1 MTSRRSP
8 KSSGTAA
15 GTDPVDSGESEID
28 FHRGQALL
36 SFCTRYPSLMKT
48 LLEMIQNGI
57 DNEASAIFVGVDLD
71 RRQVIVADNGVGT
84 TLDKFEEALR
94 SVAKSVKRPGKLGR
108 FGIGLVSPI
117 DKCDTYAFSSVP
129 AGQKHGLTWTFR
141 EEDIQDQ
148 HDKLVI
154 PRKPTPNLPKVGGKF
169 AEYQTGPF
177 KTQYR
182 THIKL
187 SGVTRDKQISL
198 VDIDAFESEIH
209 QNFGT
214 AMLKYGVHVRV
225 VLINEGEQ
233 SVRDID
239 PEPFKG
245 EPFEVITYRDSAA
258 GQVEIEL
265 YRAPRQRGQRS
276 GKTTV
281 MMFDDDFGVP
291 MSAFARQARFASLNE
306 KGEVTVWDF
315 VRDAVTVLDSG
326 FFEGNIKCQHIELN
340 ADRTSFVYNDALHG
354 LYVVLSNWY
363 DEHGQKL
370 YEAEREED
378 DRNRYERLGAA
389 SLEKLKELL
398 QNSLWKKFGRPT
410 PEPDGT
416 EEAEETTDDEGGEK
430 PGTRGG
436 DGTGGG
442 GEPRGGSGEGKH
454 PTKPRPGGSGDSGD
468 KSRASVHGASQGLS
482 FSYDELPGNMRLWEF
497 DFQTGTLI
505 LNIRHPV
512 WVKLDETKGKHTARN
527 DKWIMHLQEWL
538 ALELLNLLVSYSSA
552 EDLEANRELIDRR
565 IDPYVEIFILG
576 KR

>member
-1 MTSRRSP
+1 MSNS
-8 KSSGTAA
+8 
-15 GTDPVDSGESEID
+15 DESEID

-36 SFCTRYPSLMKT
+36 SFCSRYPSLMKT

-57 DNEASAIFVGVDLD
+57 DNEASAIFVGIDLD
-71 RRQVIVADNGVGT
+71 RRQVVVADNGVGT
-84 TLDKFEEALR
+84 TLVKFEEALR
-94 SVAKSVKRPGKLGR
+94 SVARSVKSPGKLGR

-129 AGQKHGLTWTFR
+129 AGQKGGLTWIFR
-141 EEDIQDQ
+141 EEDIQGQ
-148 HDKLVI
+148 HEKLVI
-154 PRKPTPNLPKVGGKF
+154 PRKKIPSLPKVGGKF
-169 AEYQTGPF
+169 SEDMTGPF

-198 VDIDAFESEIH
+198 VDLDAFESEVH
-209 QNFGT
+209 QNFGK
-214 AMLKYGVHVRV
+214 AMLKKDVHVRV
-225 VLINEGEQ
+225 VLINGEEK

-245 EPFEVITYRDSAA
+245 EPFEVIGYRDSAA

-265 YRAPRQRGQRS
+265 YRAPRQRGNRA
-276 GKTTV
+276 GKVTV
-281 MMFDDDFGVP
+281 MMFDDDFGLP
-291 MSAFARQARFASLNE
+291 MSDFGRQARFASLHD
-306 KGEVTVWDF
+306 KGDVTVWDF
-315 VRDAVTVLDSG
+315 VRDAVTVLNSG
-326 FFEGNIKCQHIELN
+326 FFEGNIKCQNIELN

-363 DEHGQKL
+363 DEHGQRL

-398 QNSLWKKFGRPT
+398 QNTLWKKFGHHPV
-410 PEPDGT
+410 PAPNGT
-416 EEAEETTDDEGGEK
+416 EEAEHTTDGEAGEK

-436 DGTGGG
+436 DGSDGA
-442 GEPRGGSGEGKH
+442 GEPGCGNGEDKR
-454 PTKPRPGGSGDSGD
+454 PTKRRPGGAGESGG
-468 KSRASVHGASQGLS
+468 KPRASVHGASQGLS

-497 DFQTGTLI
+497 DFKTGTLI

-512 WVKLDETKGKHTARN
+512 WVKLDETNGKHSARN

-538 ALELLNLLVSYSSA
+538 ALELLNLLVTYSSYD
-552 EDLEANRELIDRR
+552 ELEAYRELIDRR
-565 IDPYVEIFILG
+565 IEPYVEIFILG